1 MPCVETL
8 SCTVFP
14 LAITMFIQFLNLLFP
29 QKYNSAIY
37 EQYTWS
43 GSSGCRTSWAPLLS
57 QQGLEGL
64 LCPGSQAS
72 LMGKSCQLW
81 LPLLQQKCAF
91 ELNFFFLLILP
102 FCFAFSVSSF
112 QLWFLWGILGS
123 EVLIQSWWAGIHSY
137 RKDSPIV
144 SLLSSQD
151 NFFNDLTIAHLHFCL
166 CKITW
171 SLTAA
176 AWERALVL
184 LKGIGQGWALC

>member
-1 MPCVETL
+1 MSNTPD
-8 SCTVFP
+8 
-14 LAITMFIQFLNLLFP
+14 LAVLAAGLHELLFSHSRAWRGFYA
-29 QKYNSAIY
+29 QAVKHHWWGNHVSC
-37 EQYTWS
+37 
-43 GSSGCRTSWAPLLS
+43 GCLCSSKSVHLSWT
-57 QQGLEGL
+57 
-64 LCPGSQAS
+64 
-72 LMGKSCQLW
+72 
-81 LPLLQQKCAF
+81 
-91 ELNFFFLLILP
+91 FFFLLILP

-144 SLLSSQD
+144 SLVSSQG